1 MLFSPCII
9 MNQGGRTLAEF
20 YLWHINPYSIIAI
33 REVKTTAVCKEI
45 FKMIVEAWYFKA
57 SGAV

>member
-1 MLFSPCII
+1 